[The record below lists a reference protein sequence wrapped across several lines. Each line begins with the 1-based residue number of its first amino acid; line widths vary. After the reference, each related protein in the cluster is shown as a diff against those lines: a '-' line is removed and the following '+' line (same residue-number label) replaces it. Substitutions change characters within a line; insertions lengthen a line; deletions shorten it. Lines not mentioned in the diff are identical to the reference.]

1 MNENPTND
9 KLASDMKVVI
19 SDAEDLLKATA
30 SAAGER
36 VTAARARM
44 EESLRVAKVKLAD
57 AQEAVVGRAK
67 DAALAT
73 DDYVHAHP
81 WQSAGIGLAVGLILG
96 ILIARR

>member
-1 MNENPTND
+1 MNENPPND

-57 AQEAVVGRAK
+57 AQEAVVDRAK
-67 DAALAT
+67 DAARAT
-73 DDYVHAHP
+73 DDFVHAHP
-81 WQSAGIGLAVGLILG
+81 WQAAGIGLAIGVVLG
-96 ILIARR
+96 MLIARR

>member
-1 MNENPTND
+1 MNENAQTD

-57 AQEAVVGRAK
+57 AQEAVVDRAK
-67 DAALAT
+67 DAARAT
-73 DDYVHAHP
+73 DDFVHAHP
-81 WQSAGIGLAVGLILG
+81 WQAAGIGLAIGVVLG
-96 ILIARR
+96 MLIARR

>member
-1 MNENPTND
+1 MNENAQND

-57 AQEAVVGRAK
+57 AQEAMVDRAK
-67 DAALAT
+67 DAARAT

-81 WQSAGIGLAVGLILG
+81 WRAAGIGIAVGVILG
-96 ILIARR
+96 LLIARR